1 MSMAEGWPEKGKGV
15 RARCG
20 ALARS
25 RRLTGG
31 PEVAPRVH
39 SDLAGQAAGVR
50 EIPAEPGGTGSEH
63 REEQEATDPPSALRP
78 QGHGCGRAR
87 LCHRLCH
94 RCTSLRRPPCLLLN
108 PRPWGRSLPDEPAP
122 ARGPALPEPSQL
134 VSPFALS
141 QYRGFGQG
149 HPRPASSHSCPSWA
163 SHPWGVLAR
172 AHHLQAT
179 DVALLPSHSLPLWA
193 YTGLTSP
200 LSLPLL
206 G

>member
-20 ALARS
+20 ALAWS

-39 SDLAGQAAGVR
+39 SDLAAGVR
-50 EIPAEPGGTGSEH
+50 EIPTEPGGTGSEH
-63 REEQEATDPPSALRP
+63 SEEQEATDPPSALRP
-78 QGHGCGRAR
+78 QGHGGGRA
-87 LCHRLCH
+87 CLCH

-122 ARGPALPEPSQL
+122 RGPALPEPSQL

-141 QYRGFGQG
+141 QDRGFGQG

-163 SHPWGVLAR
+163 PHPWGVLAR
-172 AHHLQAT
+172 AHHLQAK
-179 DVALLPSHSLPLWA
+179 DVAPHPSHSPPLWA
-193 YTGLTSP
+193 NTGL
-200 LSLPLL
+200 LRL
-206 G
+206 